1 MVIATI
7 ISVVLFSFLMI
18 AISVYG
24 YRRYAKP
31 GRFYDQLGGTISA
44 SDTQLLTI
52 PGQQRDN
59 VFVRI
64 TQQIGEKIPISPQDA
79 STARRYLAAA
89 GYRSETAIKFYY
101 GIKVVL
107 CFVLLIVALL
117 LRDVVTSNSVLRMVL
132 VVAAGL
138 AGYFGPTFFLEHLV
152 SVRQEKIRMS
162 LPDALDLMVVC
173 VEAGLGLDQA
183 VQAVSEE
190 LRMTH
195 PEITEELGLV
205 TLEMRAGKRRADA
218 LRNLA
223 DRTGEAEL
231 RKLVAILIQ
240 ADRFGTSIAESLRT
254 HSDFMRVRRRQEA
267 EERAGKV
274 GVKLVFPIFFF
285 ILPSMLVVA
294 AGPGLLQVFK
304 YLFPLMKSAGQ
315 Y

>member
-1 MVIATI
+1 MAII
-7 ISVVLFSFLMI
+7 ISVVLFAFLMG
-18 AISVYG
+18 AISYYG

-31 GRFYDQLGGTISA
+31 GRFYDQLGGTVATTDA
-44 SDTQLLTI
+44 SGLTI
-52 PGQQRDN
+52 AGEQQQS
-59 VFVRI
+59 FLVRI
-64 TQQIGEKIPISPQDA
+64 TEQIGEKVPISPQDA
-79 STARRYLAAA
+79 NMTRRYLIAA
-89 GYRSETAIKFYY
+89 GFRSDNALKVFF

-107 CFVLLIVALL
+107 CLVLLILALIF
-117 LRDVVTSNSVLRMVL
+117 RDAITANPVLRIVL
-132 VVAAGL
+132 LVAAGV
-138 AGYFGPTFFLEHLV
+138 AGYFGPNMVLDRLV
-152 SVRQEKIRMS
+152 GSRQEKLRLA

-183 VQAVSEE
+183 IRNVSKE
-190 LRMTH
+190 LRLTH
-195 PEITEELGLV
+195 KEISDELSLV
-205 TLEMRAGKRRADA
+205 NLEMRAGKRRADA

-223 DRTGEAEL
+223 DRTGEPEI

-285 ILPSMLVVA
+285 ILPSMLIVA

-304 YLFPLMKSAGQ
+304 YLFPLMKGVSL
-315 Y
+315 